1 MNKKV
6 YYNRNMIYLF
16 VVWEWF
22 EIDEIL
28 VLFKCI
34 LYIFMCY
41 IILKDVRSDVYK
53 CYVVGLV

>member
-1 MNKKV
+1 M